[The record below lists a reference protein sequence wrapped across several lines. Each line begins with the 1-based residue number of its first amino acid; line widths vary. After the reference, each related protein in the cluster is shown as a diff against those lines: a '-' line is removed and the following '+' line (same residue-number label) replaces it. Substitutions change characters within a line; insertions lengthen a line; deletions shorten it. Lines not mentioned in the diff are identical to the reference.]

1 MNRISLQGILAMV
14 SRRAL
19 LQLHKPHRAKE
30 YVYSRAVFFKLA
42 RDFTRHS
49 FKEIGEI
56 VHKDHAS
63 VMHGMKV
70 YDSLVFNKDLKYL
83 KIYNECEKILLS
95 IKEDREL
102 RNPADLFSEE
112 EEEVEYWRA
121 RYERMSIMF
130 VEKSEELKRYKEKYS
145 KSKSKL
151 EKIS

>member
-19 LQLHKPHRAKE
+19 LKLHKPHRAKE

-56 VHKDHAS
+56 VDKDHAS

-70 YDSLVFNKDLKYL
+70 YDSLVFNKDLKY
-83 KIYNECEKILLS
+83 KYDSDQFQIEY
-95 IKEDREL
+95 RY
-102 RNPADLFSEE
+102 RNVLFC
-112 EEEVEYWRA
+112 VL
-121 RYERMSIMF
+121 YE
-130 VEKSEELKRYKEKYS
+130 
-145 KSKSKL
+145 
-151 EKIS
+151 